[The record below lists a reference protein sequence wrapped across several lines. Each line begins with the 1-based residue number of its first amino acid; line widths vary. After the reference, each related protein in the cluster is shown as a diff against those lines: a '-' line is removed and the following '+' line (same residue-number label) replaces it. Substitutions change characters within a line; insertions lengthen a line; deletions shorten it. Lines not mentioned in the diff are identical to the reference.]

1 MATILVVEDNRVL
14 ADTLAELLAALGH
27 AVRVAYDGAEAMSE
41 VAHALPDAVVLD
53 LGLPSVDGLEV
64 ARQLR
69 RKYGRC
75 LRLVAQTARSDEETA
90 RAVSEAGF
98 DDLLTKPCSIYR
110 LVNAINLGQSEVQT
124 QGKSADATRYR

>member
-14 ADTLAELLAALGH
+14 ADTMAELLVTLGH
-27 AVRVAYDGAEAMSE
+27 AVRVAYDGAQAITE
-41 VAHALPDAVVLD
+41 VAQSMPDAVVLD

-69 RKYGRC
+69 QRYGRR
-75 LRLVAQTARSDEETA
+75 LRLVAQTARADEETPREA
-90 RAVSEAGF
+90 AEAGF

-110 LVNAINLGQSEVQT
+110 LVNAINLGSGRVE
-124 QGKSADATRYR
+124 R